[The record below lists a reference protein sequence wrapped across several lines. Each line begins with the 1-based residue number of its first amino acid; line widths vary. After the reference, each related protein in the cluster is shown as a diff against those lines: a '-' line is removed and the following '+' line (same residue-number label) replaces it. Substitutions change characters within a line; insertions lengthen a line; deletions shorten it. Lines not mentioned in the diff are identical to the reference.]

1 VIVPFVDV
9 VPTPFSLKT
18 RAAGD
23 GVEAGVVTEL
33 GDGEGEVPVPV
44 LPQPAAV
51 IRIAARTTDRLVRA
65 NPLQLCTRALP
76 VKVT

>member
-1 VIVPFVDV
+1 M
-9 VPTPFSLKT
+9 T
-18 RAAGD
+18 A
-23 GVEAGVVTEL
+23 EL

-44 LPQPAAV
+44 LPQAAAV
-51 IRIAARTTDRLVRA
+51 RIAARTTDRLVRA